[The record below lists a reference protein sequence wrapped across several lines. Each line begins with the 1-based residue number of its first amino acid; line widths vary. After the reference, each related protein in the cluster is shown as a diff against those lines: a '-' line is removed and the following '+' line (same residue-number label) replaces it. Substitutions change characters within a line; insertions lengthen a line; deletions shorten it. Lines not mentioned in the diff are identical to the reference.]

1 MKKISVAIMSLM
13 ISIAASAQSE
23 TGTAT
28 FGKTAESAVIYNMPY
43 SEEAVINGLE
53 KRMSTWGKSKKAR
66 GYFMYR
72 NVVIADISNQP
83 VTLYFA
89 VDKKSKKDNGN
100 ATFTLMMS
108 NEFDRF
114 FKADES
120 AEMFTK
126 AKEFLNG
133 FTEPVA
139 AASLELKI
147 TEHDA
152 LVKKEDKTLKKLR
165 DDSIDN
171 EKQKKKLEEKIAQN
185 TKDIEAQEKA
195 LAGKKEELDGLIKQR
210 KN

>member
-1 MKKISVAIMSLM
+1 MKKFLFA
-13 ISIAASAQSE
+13 IAAVAFSLSTSAQSE
-23 TGTAT
+23 TGTAS
-28 FGKTAESAVIYNMPY
+28 FNKSAESAVIYHLSY
-43 SEEAVINGLE
+43 SDEAATNGLE
-53 KRMSTWGKSKKAR
+53 NKMNKWGKAKKLK
-66 GYFMYR
+66 GYLMYR

-83 VTLYFA
+83 VTLYFG

-100 ATFTLMMS
+100 ATLTLMMA

-114 FKADES
+114 YKADES

-133 FTEPVA
+133 FTDPVA